1 MGVFYC
7 KSLKKIASE
16 HVELKDK
23 MNTRDMELVS
33 LLQKELQDKPAQQ
46 LDQIGIVVQVGDGIC
61 KVYGLIDAVYA
72 ELVIFKGGN
81 KGIVLNINEDFVSIF
96 VLSQAIAV
104 SEGEIVTRTGEALK
118 IPVGAKM
125 LGRVI
130 NALGMPID
138 GLGEI
143 NTTEFRFVEQDSP
156 SIIQRTPISEPLQ
169 TGILVLDALVPIG
182 KGQRELVLG
191 NRNTGKTA
199 LAIDVILNQKDKNVI
214 CIYVSIGQRQ
224 GNLARLVHTL
234 QEHGALE
241 YTVVMSADASE
252 AVLNQYL
259 APYSGTA
266 LAEHFMYQGKDVLIV
281 YDDLTN
287 HAVAYREMSLLMRRA
302 PGREAYPG
310 DVFYLHSRLLERS
323 ACLKAGGSITS
334 LPIIQIQEDD
344 ITSYIPTN
352 LISITDGQW
361 VLDAQLFKQGMRPAV
376 SVETSVSRVGGA
388 AQTLAVKK
396 MSKALR
402 LELAQ
407 YNELLSFAQ
416 FGTELDEIS
425 QKHLNRGA
433 VAVEILKQN
442 QYVHYSFVD
451 EAIILFM
458 LRSNIL
464 DHIEL
469 QNVALFI
476 SKAISYIQSVYA
488 DLYQKIQDSKDLSDD
503 IALELKAAALEFS
516 QIFKNE

>member
-1 MGVFYC
+1 
-7 KSLKKIASE
+7 
-16 HVELKDK
+16 

-33 LLQKELQDKPAQQ
+33 LLQKELQDKPAKQ
-46 LDQIGIVVQVGDGIC
+46 LDQVGIVVQVGDGIC
-61 KVYGLIDAVYA
+61 KIYGLVDAVYA
-72 ELVIFKGGN
+72 EVVAFEGGN
-81 KGIVLNINEDFVSIF
+81 KGIILNMSEDFVLIF
-96 VLSQAIAV
+96 VLSQSIPV
-104 SEGEIVTRTGEALK
+104 SEGEVVKRTGQALK
-118 IPVGAKM
+118 ISVGESM

-130 NALGMPID
+130 NALGEPID

-143 NTTEFRFVEQDSP
+143 LTTEFRAVEQDCP
-156 SIIQRTPISEPLQ
+156 SIVDRTPISQPLQ
-169 TGILVLDALVPIG
+169 TGILAIDALVPIG
-182 KGQRELVLG
+182 KGQRELIVG

-199 LAIDVILNQKDKNVI
+199 LAIDVILNQKDKDVI

-224 GNLARLVHTL
+224 GNLARLVSKL
-234 QEHGALE
+234 EEHGALE
-241 YTVVMSADASE
+241 YTVVMSADSSE

-259 APYSGTA
+259 APYAGTT

-323 ACLKAGGSITS
+323 ACLKAGGSITC

-344 ITSYIPTN
+344 ITAYIPTN
-352 LISITDGQW
+352 LISITDGQLF
-361 VLDAQLFKQGMRPAV
+361 LDAQLFKQGVRPAV
-376 SVETSVSRVGGA
+376 SVELSVSRVGGA

-407 YNELLSFAQ
+407 YHELLSFAQ

-425 QKHLNRGA
+425 QRHLNRGA
-433 VAVEILKQN
+433 LAVEILKQE
-442 QYVHYSFVD
+442 QYLHYSFID

-458 LRSNIL
+458 LR
-464 DHIEL
+464 
-469 QNVALFI
+469 QNVLDAIALKEI
-476 SKAISYIQSVYA
+476 SSFVVKATSYVKSVYP
-488 DLYQKIQDSKDLSDD
+488 DLYQEIAKTKDITDKV
-503 IALELKAAALEFS
+503 AEKLKMATSEFA
-516 QIFKNE
+516 QLFKAGQ